1 MDSAVANDMNPYAV
15 EVLSLYSITEPEIEF
30 IRHNENITFKVT
42 DKQDNKTYLLRI
54 HKPST
59 AGLYGIQH
67 TLEGLESEMYIL
79 QGLARGEYL
88 PAQKPVAGRMGQL
101 VTAYTGSEIGSCYAT
116 LLEWIEGSDLTLEE
130 DNTPQIVYALGERLA
145 ELHRFSRQ
153 TAHPELSRP
162 VYGAERI
169 DTAIEELKYGIEA
182 GLYSK
187 EHYGIIREVLECVKR
202 QLHELDEQQEWG
214 IIHADV
220 QRGNVIVTADGPCYI
235 DFGLSGYGYYLF
247 DLGSG
252 SSMLPSKFRRIFL
265 EGYASKASFHFEQL
279 RYVEGQIFMDI
290 FISYLFFIHDPKR
303 NGWIKE
309 EAATICDSLCKDFLS
324 GKEVYYSF

>member
-116 LLEWIEGSDLTLEE
+116 LLT
-130 DNTPQIVYALGERLA
+130 TP
-145 ELHRFSRQ
+145 
-153 TAHPELSRP
+153 
-162 VYGAERI
+162 
-169 DTAIEELKYGIEA
+169 
-182 GLYSK
+182 
-187 EHYGIIREVLECVKR
+187 
-202 QLHELDEQQEWG
+202 
-214 IIHADV
+214 
-220 QRGNVIVTADGPCYI
+220 
-235 DFGLSGYGYYLF
+235 
-247 DLGSG
+247 
-252 SSMLPSKFRRIFL
+252 
-265 EGYASKASFHFEQL
+265 
-279 RYVEGQIFMDI
+279 
-290 FISYLFFIHDPKR
+290 
-303 NGWIKE
+303 
-309 EAATICDSLCKDFLS
+309 
-324 GKEVYYSF
+324 